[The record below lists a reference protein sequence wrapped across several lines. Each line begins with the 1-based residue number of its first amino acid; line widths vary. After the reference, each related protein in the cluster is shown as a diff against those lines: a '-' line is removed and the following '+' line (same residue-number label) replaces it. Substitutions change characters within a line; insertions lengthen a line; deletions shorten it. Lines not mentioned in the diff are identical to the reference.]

1 MPQQQALTTVTKSG
15 GVLVIS
21 LLRVL
26 MLTGVTRVE
35 LAAVR
40 MLRRFAFTLSFLL
53 IGALGLAFMAL
64 AAFLGLQAAYGG
76 PLAALIVGLGCLLLA
91 TGGMLSMLLNNR
103 MRS

>member
-1 MPQQQALTTVTKSG
+1 MTKTG

-40 MLRRFAFTLSFLL
+40 MLRRFAFTLGFLL
-53 IGALGLAFMAL
+53 AGALGLAFLAL
-64 AAFLGLQAAYGG
+64 AAFLGLQSAYGG
-76 PLAALIVGLGCLLLA
+76 PIAALIVGLGCLLLA
-91 TGGMLSMLLNNR
+91 MGGMLSMMLNNR

>member
-1 MPQQQALTTVTKSG
+1 MTKTG

-53 IGALGLAFMAL
+53 VGALGLAFLAL

-76 PLAALIVGLGCLLLA
+76 PLAALIVGLGCMLLA
-91 TGGMLSMLLNNR
+91 MGGMLSMLLNNR
-103 MRS
+103 TRS